1 MDDRTPADLDRTT
14 LSRREVRKALRRAL
28 GHRRTLWLWLLA
40 ALLPLA
46 VLLVLQFLWLS
57 DLQRSSSIARRAIYS
72 KVLDIFTKEATSR
85 YYRAAQRALDVSP
98 VLLPEAARPFL
109 AQHFRAL
116 GSELARTQFVVTFGT
131 EKNLLVFDPGSS
143 SMISPPPS
151 HDTMAIWVAV
161 APWSLMAA
169 KGEKL
174 EKAQLVVEERDRS
187 CRLMLRP
194 ITDCSSHV
202 IGVAGL
208 VIDEQRFRKEI
219 LPQAVRTVLESVDVM
234 ASVNKTGSLTIS
246 VCDGTGAPV
255 LEEGPGCGV
264 KKALAKR
271 SLSFIFTDWM
281 VLLED
286 SGESPEAWAQRN
298 FTFNLAT
305 STALAAVLLV
315 AVVLA
320 LRAAAR
326 EVRLGEMKSD
336 FVSNVSHELRTPL
349 ASIRVFGEL
358 MRSGRVATPDKV
370 REYGE
375 HIENES
381 RRLCQLVENI
391 LDFSRIESGRKVY
404 TFAEA
409 DLAEVVRGAVA
420 SFGVRTQQA
429 GFTIDLDVPASP
441 GLPARVDAG
450 AVDHAICNLLD
461 NALKYSGSARRAAV
475 RLRRDGGEAVI
486 EVEDHGIGI
495 PRSEQGR
502 IFDRFY
508 RVGTGAVH
516 EVRGVG
522 LGLAIV
528 RHIVAA
534 HGGTVAVESE
544 PGKGSVF
551 SIRLPL
557 GPPVGEAQTP

>member
-1 MDDRTPADLDRTT
+1 MDERTAEVAGSK

-28 GHRRTLWLWLLA
+28 GVRRALWLWLLA

-46 VLLVLQFLWLS
+46 VLLGLQYVWLS
-57 DLQRSSSIARRAIYS
+57 ELQESSSIARRAILT
-72 KVLDIFTKEATSR
+72 KVLDILSKEAVGPYSKL
-85 YYRAAQRALDVSP
+85 AHRALDVSSG
-98 VLLPEAARPFL
+98 LLFETSRPAL
-109 AQHFRAL
+109 AQHFRAQD
-116 GSELARTQFVVTFGT
+116 GELARTFFVVTFGAD
-131 EKNLLVFDPGSS
+131 KSLLVHDPAMGS
-143 SMISPPPS
+143 MTTPGPS
-151 HDTMAIWVAV
+151 HDIMAIWVAV

-169 KGEKL
+169 KGEKV
-174 EKAQLVVEERDRS
+174 EKPSLHVEERDRT
-187 CRLMLRP
+187 CRIVLRP
-194 ITDCSSHV
+194 VTDGASRV
-202 IGVAGL
+202 VGVVGF
-208 VIDEQRFRKEI
+208 VVDEERFRTEI
-219 LPQAVRTVLESVDVM
+219 LPKAITSVLASVDVM
-234 ASVNKTGSLTIS
+234 ASLNKAGGLTVS
-246 VCDGTGAPV
+246 VCDATGAPV
-255 LEEGPGCGV
+255 LPGGPGCG
-264 KKALAKR
+264 KKKGLIRR
-271 SLSFIFTDWM
+271 SLPFVFTDWM
-281 VLLED
+281 VVLND
-286 SGESPEAWAQRN
+286 ARESPEAWARRN
-298 FTFNLAT
+298 FAFNLAI

-326 EVRLGEMKSD
+326 EVRLGAMKSD

-358 MRSGRVATPDKV
+358 MRSGRVASPDKV

-381 RRLCQLVENI
+381 RRLSQLVENI

-409 DLAEVVRGAVA
+409 DLSEVVRGAVA
-420 SFGVRTQQA
+420 SFGVRTQQV

-461 NALKYSGSARRAAV
+461 NALKYSGSSRQAAV

-486 EVEDHGIGI
+486 EVEDHGVGI

-557 GPPVGEAQTP
+557 GTTGAEAQTP